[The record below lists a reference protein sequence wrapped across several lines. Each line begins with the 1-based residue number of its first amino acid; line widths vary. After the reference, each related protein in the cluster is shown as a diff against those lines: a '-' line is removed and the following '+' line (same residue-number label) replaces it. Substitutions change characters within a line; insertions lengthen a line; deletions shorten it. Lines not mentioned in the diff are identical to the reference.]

1 MIREP
6 VPLLFLVSDT
16 GGGHRAAARAVGE
29 ALAEAATTTLATARF
44 APILCDPL
52 AGPGSAPL
60 PRWVTRLYGPAT
72 RLAPWAWGAAY
83 HLSNSRA
90 AAGLLLRTLFRP
102 ASRLVADA
110 IAAYQPAVIVSFH
123 PLTGHAAV
131 AARRRTRTATPVLT
145 VVTDLASGHASW
157 RYADTD
163 AIAVPFGEP
172 PPAAPPAGPG
182 QPASPRWPAGPP
194 VSLGLPVGRAF
205 RGPLPEPERA
215 ALRRSLGLPASG
227 FLIVL
232 AGGGEGCG
240 GLARRARAL
249 SRHLTGVHLA
259 VICGRNRRLR
269 RRLTRRLGRPPR
281 WRPAA
286 GHGRLL
292 PNRGRLLPGRGRRP
306 EDGGNTLTVTGFVPN
321 MADWLRCADLVVSK
335 AGPGAIAEAACCGT
349 PLLLTSHLPGQER
362 GNTALVVS
370 RGAGLHV
377 PRTRQLVRE
386 AGRLQH
392 DPAALAALRAG
403 AARLARPGAAA
414 EVARLIAGLSDRKV
428 EAWN

>member
-1 MIREP
+1 MTRDPVP
-6 VPLLFLVSDT
+6 VPLLFLVADT

-29 ALAEAATTTLATARF
+29 ALAEAARTTLATSRF

-72 RLAPWAWGAAY
+72 RVAPWAWGAAY

-110 IAAYQPAVIVSFH
+110 ITTYQPAVIVSFH

-131 AARRRTRTATPVLT
+131 AARRRTRTATPVVT
-145 VVTDLASGHASW
+145 VVTDLASGHATW
-157 RYADTD
+157 RYANTD
-163 AIAVPFGEP
+163 AISVPF
-172 PPAAPPAGPG
+172 AD
-182 QPASPRWPAGPP
+182 PASPPGLAAC
-194 VSLGLPVGRAF
+194 LGLPVGRAF
-205 RGPLPEPERA
+205 RGPLPEAERA
-215 ALRRSLGLPASG
+215 SLRRSLGLPAG
-227 FLIVL
+227 DFLVVL
-232 AGGGEGCG
+232 TGGGEGCG

-249 SRHLTGVHLA
+249 TRHLTGVHLV
-259 VICGRNRRLR
+259 VICGRNERLR
-269 RRLTRRLGRPPR
+269 RRLDRRLSQPSR
-281 WRPAA
+281 WEPAPA
-286 GHGRLL
+286 GGHRQRLA
-292 PNRGRLLPGRGRRP
+292 GS
-306 EDGGNTLTVTGFVPN
+306 GNTVTVTGFVPN

-377 PRTRQLVRE
+377 PRARQLARE
-386 AGRLQH
+386 VGRLQR

-414 EVARLIAGLSDRKV
+414 EVARLIAGLSTGEV
-428 EAWN
+428 GAWN

>member
-1 MIREP
+1 MNTPTADDGWELASDDVGMTRDPVP
-6 VPLLFLVSDT
+6 VPLLFLVADT

-29 ALAEAATTTLATARF
+29 ALAEAARSTLATSRF

-72 RLAPWAWGAAY
+72 RVAPWAWGAAY

-110 IAAYQPAVIVSFH
+110 ITTYQPAVIVSFH

-131 AARRRTRTATPVLT
+131 AARRRTRTATPVVT
-145 VVTDLASGHASW
+145 VVTDLASGHATW
-157 RYADTD
+157 RYANTD
-163 AIAVPFGEP
+163 AIAVPF
-172 PPAAPPAGPG
+172 AD
-182 QPASPRWPAGPP
+182 QASPTGLAAG
-194 VSLGLPVGRAF
+194 LGLPVGQAF

-215 ALRRSLGLPASG
+215 SLRHSLGLPTG
-227 FLIVL
+227 EFLVVL
-232 AGGGEGCG
+232 TGGGEGCG

-249 SRHLTGVHLA
+249 TRHLTGVHLV
-259 VICGRNRRLR
+259 VICGRNQRLR
-269 RRLTRRLGRPPR
+269 RRLDRKLSQPSRRGLA
-281 WRPAA
+281 PA
-286 GHGRLL
+286 G
-292 PNRGRLLPGRGRRP
+292 GRRQRLA
-306 EDGGNTLTVTGFVPN
+306 GSGNTVTVTGFVPN

-377 PRTRQLVRE
+377 PRARQLARE
-386 AGRLQH
+386 VGRLQR

-414 EVARLIAGLSDRKV
+414 EVARLIAGLSTGEV
-428 EAWN
+428 VAWN

>member
-1 MIREP
+1 MNTPTADDGWELASDDVGMTRDPVP
-6 VPLLFLVSDT
+6 VPLLFLVADT

-29 ALAEAATTTLATARF
+29 ALAETARSTLATSRF

-72 RLAPWAWGAAY
+72 RVAPWAWGAAY

-110 IAAYQPAVIVSFH
+110 ITTYQPAVIVSFH

-131 AARRRTRTATPVLT
+131 AARRRTRTATPVVT
-145 VVTDLASGHASW
+145 VVTDLASGHATW
-157 RYADTD
+157 RYANTD
-163 AIAVPFGEP
+163 AISAPFADQASAPGL
-172 PPAAPPAGPG
+172 AAC
-182 QPASPRWPAGPP
+182 
-194 VSLGLPVGRAF
+194 LGLPVGRAF

-215 ALRRSLGLPASG
+215 SLRRSLGLPTG
-227 FLIVL
+227 DFLVVL
-232 AGGGEGCG
+232 TGGGEGCG

-249 SRHLTGVHLA
+249 TRHLTGVHLV
-259 VICGRNRRLR
+259 VICGRNQRLR
-269 RRLTRRLGRPPR
+269 RRLDRKLSQPPR
-281 WRPAA
+281 WGLAQACGRRQRPA
-286 GHGRLL
+286 G
-292 PNRGRLLPGRGRRP
+292 
-306 EDGGNTLTVTGFVPN
+306 GGNTVTVTGFVPN
-321 MADWLRCADLVVSK
+321 MADWLRSADLVVSK

-377 PRTRQLVRE
+377 PRARQLARE
-386 AGRLQH
+386 VGRLQR

-414 EVARLIAGLSDRKV
+414 EVARLIAGLSTGEV
-428 EAWN
+428 GAWN